1 MIEVDFIVEKCEMR
15 SDIHEITAETEKPF
29 QDHFWKDHFCD
40 SWDCFCRSPFSSA
53 FSAGW
58 EIIFILFIL
67 LMYW

>member
-29 QDHFWKDHFCD
+29 QDHFWKDHFC
-40 SWDCFCRSPFSSA
+40 RSPFSSA

>member
-40 SWDCFCRSPFSSA
+40 PGIA
-53 FSAGW
+53 FADRLFLQHFPLVGKLY
-58 EIIFILFIL
+58 FILFIL

>member
-40 SWDCFCRSPFSSA
+40 PGIAFADRLFSSA